1 MINRFYPILF
11 GLVLGIAI
19 GLLYGWVI
27 KPVEIVE
34 STPDTLRDDHRTDLI
49 LMIAE
54 AYEDEADL
62 DLALQ
67 RFKRL
72 ELEPPAVMLEF
83 AITYANDHK
92 YKVIEIQRMSELL
105 SALEINNVSP

>member
-34 STPDTLRDDHRTDLI
+34 STPDTLRDDYRTDLI

-67 RFKRL
+67 RLERL
-72 ELEPPAVMLEF
+72 ELEPPAVAVEF
-83 AITYANDHK
+83 AITYAVDHN
-92 YKVIEIQRMSELL
+92 YKVIEIQRMSELS
-105 SALEINNVSP
+105 SALENDDGSP